1 MPDPIAAPLD
11 FESAPL
17 SGSVLVEASA
27 GTGKTWTIAALVLR
41 LLLEERPAGPRYR
54 IEDILVVT
62 YTKAATA
69 ELRERILTLLVAA
82 REGLETGR
90 AEDLR
95 VRCVLAATA
104 ARRADARADL
114 DLAIASFDLA
124 PVYTIHGFCQRA
136 LADHAFEG
144 GRQFDV
150 DILADETAL
159 RESSAQDFWRREM
172 SSVGPERAA
181 ALLEA
186 MKGPAG
192 LLARVKPALDR
203 PYAHVIDV
211 EPVPDLVE
219 ITARLRAAFERGRS
233 QWSAARASVVSLVT
247 RAKLNAN
254 SYPPGKLA
262 EWWVAIDAYFAGA
275 QIDSPP
281 DKLAKLVPEALAK
294 GKTKSGSLPEH
305 PFFEAVA
312 TLLAGIEEL
321 AAGSRAADVEL
332 LARFIAF
339 CRDDVGRRKRERALL
354 SYDDLLLG
362 MREALRGHGGA
373 DLATALRTRYKAA
386 LIDEFQD
393 TDPIQA
399 EVLERIWEG
408 TDQPLYFVGDPK
420 QAIYGF
426 RGADVFAY
434 LDRRANVSARF
445 TLAVNQRS
453 DPPLLDAV
461 AAFFAGSDRFLIPEI
476 SFVPIAPTARPR
488 GHLEI
493 EDAHKPFTVWHVAQE
508 AGESKDAIRRR
519 IADAI
524 AGDVARIHALSRADR
539 AQLVEPERGTK
550 PLAMSDIAV
559 LVSTHAEGDIVREA
573 LANAGLASVTYGADS
588 VFESRE
594 AEDLERI
601 LRAAAEPGREALL
614 RAALA
619 TEPFGMDAAALAAL
633 AADGADWEG
642 WVARFRE
649 YHDIARD
656 EGFARMWRELA
667 LREGIAERLLG
678 YPDGERRMTNMAH
691 LVELLHGR
699 ADAEGLDLAQLARA
713 LAHARKTPI
722 LDPDT
727 EQLRLES
734 DEDLVNI
741 VTVFRAKGLEYS
753 VVYCPFLWDGFQQL
767 GRGRAVVFHPQGASG
782 GAVVDLGGPD
792 CDAHRRLAAAEELA
806 GDLRL
811 AYVALT
817 RARHR
822 CTLAWGALP
831 QADQSALAWLLHAP
845 TYAADSPGVD
855 PVGDLK
861 KAFRKLD
868 AEALAARLDRLAV
881 DAKGALAVIPLPAEE
896 RVPEARRAK
905 APDALIARSFGTR
918 IVPAWRISSF
928 SSLVA
933 RSQDES
939 PDYDSIR
946 SVPSVQIVNGAPRQS
961 GGDDAFGMPRGVR
974 IGTAL
979 HKVFETIDF
988 ASADEARIAA
998 VVRRELAQSGVEE
1011 SWTGVAAR
1019 VISDVLATPLDSN
1032 GFALRD
1038 LARADRVDE
1047 LEFTYPV
1054 RGVTAGDLAT
1064 VLAPLRAVGSRLPET
1079 IGSLVLA
1086 PARGFM
1092 RGYID
1097 LVFARDGRYF
1107 IADYKSNWLGDTIE
1121 HYAPDRLA
1129 AAMAESFYDL
1139 QYLVYAVALHRLLA
1153 TRVSGYDYERHFGGI
1168 HYLFLRGMRPATGA
1182 PFGVYSVRPEASL
1195 VVALD
1200 ACLAPGKPLLQ
1211 SETST

>member
-41 LLLEERPAGPRYR
+41 LLLEERPAGQRYR
-54 IEDILVVT
+54 IEDLLVVT

-69 ELRERILTLLVAA
+69 ELRERILALLVAA

-90 AEDLR
+90 AEDRR
-95 VRCVLAATA
+95 VRHALAATA
-104 ARRADARADL
+104 ARRAEARADL

-150 DILADETAL
+150 EIVADETAL

-172 SSVGPERAA
+172 ASVGPERAA
-181 ALLEA
+181 ALLDA

-203 PYAHVIDV
+203 PYAQVIDV
-211 EPVPDLVE
+211 EPAPDLTE
-219 ITARLRAAFERGRS
+219 ITARLRAAFERARAL
-233 QWSAARASVVSLVT
+233 WSAARATVVGLVT
-247 RAKLNAN
+247 GAKLNAN

-275 QIDSPP
+275 RVESPP
-281 DKLAKLVPEALAK
+281 EKLAKLVPEALAK

-305 PFFEAVA
+305 AFFEAVA

-332 LARFIAF
+332 LARFLAF
-339 CRDDVGRRKRERALL
+339 CRDDVGRRKQERALL

-373 DLATALRTRYKAA
+373 DFATALRTRYKAA

-399 EVLERIWEG
+399 EVLERIWDG
-408 TDQPLYFVGDPK
+408 TDQPVYFVGDPK

-434 LDRRANVSARF
+434 LDRRASVSARY

-453 DPPLLDAV
+453 DPPLLNAV
-461 AAFFAGSDRFLIPEI
+461 AALFAGSDRFLIPEI
-476 SFVPIAPTARPR
+476 SFVPIAPTDRPR
-488 GHLEI
+488 GHLDI
-493 EDAHKPFTVWHVAQE
+493 DDAHKPFTVWHVAQE

-519 IADAI
+519 IAEAI
-524 AGDVARIHALSRADR
+524 AADVARIHALARAGR
-539 AQLVEPERGTK
+539 AQLVAPESGAK

-559 LVSTHAEGDIVREA
+559 LVSTHAEGDIVRAA
-573 LANAGLASVTYGADS
+573 LADVGLASVTYGADS
-588 VFESRE
+588 VFQSRE

-633 AADGADWEG
+633 AADGTDWEG

-649 YHDIARD
+649 YHDIARTA
-656 EGFARMWRELA
+656 GFARMWRELA
-667 LREGIAERLLG
+667 LREGIAARLLG
-678 YPDGERRMTNMAH
+678 YPDGERRMTNVAH
-691 LVELLHGR
+691 LVELLHRR

-713 LAHARKTPI
+713 LAHARETPI
-722 LDPDT
+722 RDPDI

-753 VVYCPFLWDGFQQL
+753 VVYCPFLWDGFQQS
-767 GRGRAVVFHPQGASG
+767 GRGRAVVFHPQGAKG

-792 CDAHRRLAAAEELA
+792 SETHRRLAAAEELA

-845 TYAADSPGVD
+845 AYAADSPGAD

-861 KAFRKLD
+861 KTFRKLD
-868 AEALAARLDRLAV
+868 GDALAARLDRLAV
-881 DAKGALAVIPLPAEE
+881 DAKGALAVIPLPAGEP
-896 RVPEARRAK
+896 VPEARRAK
-905 APDALIARSFGTR
+905 APHALVARSFETSV
-918 IVPAWRISSF
+918 VPAWRISSF

-933 RSQDES
+933 RSQDET
-939 PDYDSIR
+939 PDYDSLR
-946 SVPSVQIVNGAPRQS
+946 SVPSMQSASGAPRRP
-961 GGDDAFGMPRGVR
+961 GADDAFGLPRGVR

-979 HKVFETIDF
+979 HKAFESIDF
-988 ASADEARIAA
+988 ASADEARIVA
-998 VVRRELAQSGVEE
+998 VVRRELAQSGIEE
-1011 SWTGVAAR
+1011 AWTGAAAR
-1019 VISDVLATPLDSN
+1019 VVSDVLATPLDDD

-1054 RGVTAGDLAT
+1054 RNVAAGDLAAA
-1064 VLAPLRAVGSRLPET
+1064 LAPLRAVGSRLPET

-1097 LVFARDGRYF
+1097 LVFARDGRFF
-1107 IADYKSNWLGDTIE
+1107 IADYKSNWLGDSIE

-1129 AAMAESFYDL
+1129 AAMADSFYDL
-1139 QYLVYAVALHRLLA
+1139 QYLVYAVAVHRMLG
-1153 TRVSGYDYERHFGGI
+1153 TRVPGYDYERHFGGI

-1182 PFGVYSVRPEASL
+1182 AFGVYSVRPDASL
-1195 VVALD
+1195 VRALD

-1211 SETST
+1211 PMETT